1 MGLIAAIH
9 RRTNCYARISGNLN
23 YTNNA
28 YSINIHHIERVSSM
42 NTVIAHFLDGIVS
55 FLHFRGK
62 NASAPPAS
70 EITGTPSDLS
80 TTIEMMVLQAL
91 QSILATNPGGASLD
105 SITSALTTYGMTG
118 EQVVWVLGLCMMRR
132 SALGDMERERK
143 VYKVDAS
150 TYMLSA

>member
-1 MGLIAAIH
+1 MGLTAAFH
-9 RRTNCYARISGNLN
+9 RRTNCYARVSGNLN

-28 YSINIHHIERVSSM
+28 YSINIHHIERMSSM
-42 NTVIAHFLDGIVS
+42 NTVIAHALDGIVS

-62 NASAPPAS
+62 NASAPPAN

-91 QSILATNPGGASLD
+91 QSILASNPGGASLD
-105 SITSALTTYGMTG
+105 SITSALSTYGMTG
-118 EQVVWVLGLCMMRR
+118 EQVVLVLGLWVMRR
-132 SALGDMERERK
+132 STLRDMERERK
-143 VYKVDAS
+143 VYKVDVS